1 MKILILILIAAGII
15 GYFVLNTPDKRSSGE
30 KISDAIHELPNGVDK
45 AARQLEDR
53 TPGEKLGDSA
63 KDAAD
68 DLKKTINQ

>member
-1 MKILILILIAAGII
+1 MKILILAFIIAGII

-53 TPGEKLGDSA
+53 TPAEKLEDAAG
-63 KDAAD
+63 DAAD
-68 DLKKTINQ
+68 DLKKTMNQ